1 MVPGSNPGGPTNS
14 DMIKKYFS
22 IFCLLISC
30 TILFYVYYRSEFFW
44 NGEKRD
50 FYTYYYFI
58 SFLLILLSFI
68 TFFLSEKIKIY
79 LAIIFSSI
87 IFCFYLFEASLIY
100 KYTVLSKKT
109 DLIKRLNIY
118 NATGKKYDVRSKL
131 QIFNEMRKKNKN
143 VMVPVFP
150 YKFLNNNNLKIFPLS
165 GVSNSTTI
173 HCNENGYYFIYNSD
187 RYGFN
192 NPDKEWEKDEVEYVI
207 IGDSFGFGDC
217 VNSPNDIA
225 SVLRSLSNKTVLNLS
240 YSGNGP
246 LIEYATLKEFL
257 PKKVKKILWI
267 YNDGNDLE
275 NLELELK
282 NKFLIKYL
290 ENNNFLQNLK
300 DKQTLTDKIGKKFIE
315 NEKDKKIK
323 FSFIKFLKIYH
334 TRAIFLTPKQKS
346 LKEFEDIIKLSKK
359 LSKKNNTEFY
369 FIYLP
374 SHDFIISKNSKKS
387 NYQDIKK
394 TILRNNL
401 PFIDIYNEVFEK
413 ESNPLKFFPFEMHGH
428 LNEKGYRKVSE
439 AIYRSLKK

>member
-1 MVPGSNPGGPTNS
+1 
-14 DMIKKYFS
+14 
-22 IFCLLISC
+22 
-30 TILFYVYYRSEFFW
+30 
-44 NGEKRD
+44 
-50 FYTYYYFI
+50 
-58 SFLLILLSFI
+58 
-68 TFFLSEKIKIY
+68 
-79 LAIIFSSI
+79 
-87 IFCFYLFEASLIY
+87 
-100 KYTVLSKKT
+100 
-109 DLIKRLNIY
+109 
-118 NATGKKYDVRSKL
+118 
-131 QIFNEMRKKNKN
+131 MRKKNKN